1 MINNNLHPLVSTEEK
16 DNYYFNLI
24 KNNEYPKVENIQ
36 NIPTR
41 IKANK
46 QSITSKTRA
55 ALKKLSAQDEPVC
68 TPKKAIT
75 IPYMRRVKLYSEF
88 TLKDYQNFEND
99 KVLSTY
105 GSSFFSFIKSIEMN
119 QITPSLLE
127 RHSIT
132 PELRTKMIDWILE
145 VYLAFNYSDSCFFL
159 TIHILDMYIAKIDRE
174 LNDNDI
180 HLTGIVSMFIASKFE
195 ESKSLRLDFLYEKI
209 GYRNFSKEEI
219 IQKEIEIVKV
229 VGLENL
235 ICTSAGEFI
244 NSFCYDFLHNNK
256 DFINKYDVKS
266 LFKIMEMNAL
276 YFAKLITHFHKLNKF
291 CASIKAVVCLII
303 AFDQIKNEN
312 VKLGENELFY
322 IREWLKYIIS
332 ECKLENS
339 IQEIYNDA
347 TDAMEVYNSLD
358 FIGFNLNIQYN
369 QMKDEL
375 VASER
380 HN

>member
-1 MINNNLHPLVSTEEK
+1 MINNNSQSHITTEER

-24 KNNEYPKVENIQ
+24 KNNEYPKIENIQ

-55 ALKKLSAQDEPVC
+55 ALKKNSLHGELIS
-68 TPKKAIT
+68 TPKKTIT
-75 IPYMRRVKLYSEF
+75 IPYTKRLKLYSEF
-88 TLKDYQNFEND
+88 TLKDYQSFEND
-99 KVLSTY
+99 KILSTY
-105 GSSFFSFIKSIEMN
+105 GSSCFNFIKSIEMN
-119 QITPSLLE
+119 QITPNLLD

-145 VYLAFNYSDSCFFL
+145 VYLAFNYSDQCFFL
-159 TIHILDMYIAKIDRE
+159 TVHILDMYIAKSDR
-174 LNDNDI
+174 LLTDNDI
-180 HLTGIVSMFIASKFE
+180 HLIGIVAMYIASKFE

-219 IQKEIEIVKV
+219 LHMEIEIVKV
-229 VGLENL
+229 IGLENL
-235 ICTSAGEFI
+235 ISTSAGEFI
-244 NSFCYDFLHNNK
+244 NSLCFDFIYNNK
-256 DFINKYDVKS
+256 EFVNKYNLKS
-266 LFKIMEMNAL
+266 LMKILEMNAI
-276 YFAKLITHFHKLNKF
+276 YFAKLITHFHKINKF
-291 CASIKAVVCLII
+291 CASIKAVVCLVI

-312 VKLGENELFY
+312 VKLGESEIFY
-322 IREWLKYIIS
+322 IREWLKYIIG
-332 ECKLENS
+332 ECKLENF
-339 IQEIYNDA
+339 IQELYNEA

-375 VASER
+375 VANER
-380 HN
+380 FN